1 MFEKFGE
8 LDSYEEIN
16 ELAINLSNE
25 GDTDSIYAL
34 AQENGIPRE
43 IAEMFVAGD
52 APEICDAMTAAIGKI
67 DVECAALK
75 PEEIMA
81 DWVEYIK
88 ACCFSDDEMAQEVRR
103 KGKSLEGCI
112 AELLKWSFGHQT
124 EINEKILKAAKVT
137 AGRVTLGI
145 PGMAR
150 AKKIIRNYYMGGGKK

>member
-8 LDSYEEIN
+8 FDSHEEIN

-25 GDTDSIYAL
+25 GDVDSIYAL

-43 IAEMFVAGD
+43 FAEMFIAGD
-52 APEICDAMTAAIGKI
+52 VPEICDAMTAAIGKI
-67 DVECAALK
+67 DVECATLK
-75 PEEIMA
+75 PKEIMA

-88 ACCFSDDEMAQEVRR
+88 VCCFDHEEMARAVRR

-124 EINEKILKAAKVT
+124 EINEKILKAAEVT

>member
-8 LDSYEEIN
+8 FDSCEEIN
-16 ELAINLSNE
+16 ELAVNLSNE
-25 GDTDSIYAL
+25 GDADSIYAL

-52 APEICDAMTAAIGKI
+52 TPEICDAMTAAIGKI
-67 DVECAALK
+67 GVECAALK

-88 ACCFSDDEMAQEVRR
+88 ACCFGSDEMAQAVRR
-103 KGKSLEGCI
+103 RGKSLEGCI
-112 AELLKWSFGHQT
+112 AELLKWSFGHQK
-124 EINEKILKAAKVT
+124 EVDKKILTAAKVT

-145 PGMAR
+145 PGMAQ
-150 AKKIIRNYYMGGGKK
+150 AKKIIRDYYMGGKRK

>member
-8 LDSYEEIN
+8 FDSYKEIN
-16 ELAINLSNE
+16 ELAVNLSNE

-43 IAEMFVAGD
+43 IAEMFVVGD
-52 APEICDAMTAAIGKI
+52 TPEICDAMMAAVGKI
-67 DVECAALK
+67 DVECATLK

-88 ACCFSDDEMAQEVRR
+88 ACCFDRKDMAQAVRR

-112 AELLKWSFGHQT
+112 AELLKWSFGHQK
-124 EINEKILKAAKVT
+124 EIDKKILTAAKVN
-137 AGRVTLGI
+137 AGRVTMGI
-145 PGMAR
+145 PGMAQ
-150 AKKIIRNYYMGGGKK
+150 AKKIIRNYYMGGEKK